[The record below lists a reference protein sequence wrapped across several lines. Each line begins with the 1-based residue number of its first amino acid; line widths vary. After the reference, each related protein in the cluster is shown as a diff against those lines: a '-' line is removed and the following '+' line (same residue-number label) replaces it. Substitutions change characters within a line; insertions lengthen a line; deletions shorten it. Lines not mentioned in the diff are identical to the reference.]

1 MVKIDCVLPIIMAG
15 YTIRLNLKMMA
26 QNDQLYSTESF
37 PSIRKATVDLLTAAK
52 RKNMIHSM
60 IEVDITRA
68 RETLR
73 SIKKESKA
81 FISFTG
87 YIIHCAAS
95 AVESNKRLHAYRNRK
110 NQIVLF
116 SDVDVS
122 TTIEHKVEGN
132 SEVVAMIIRA
142 ANRKTIQEISSEIL
156 EEKSK
161 DAKDADVYKSMKLFL
176 TLPVFIRR
184 FIFRILDKSP
194 HLMKKRAGTI
204 MVTSANMVGRGA
216 GWGVPIATHTLNITI
231 GGIVDR
237 IVASDGGFEKRE
249 HLCLTLSFDHDI
261 VDGAPAA
268 RFVRDFK
275 KIIESGKISE

>member
-1 MVKIDCVLPIIMAG
+1 M
-15 YTIRLNLKMMA
+15 
-26 QNDQLYSTESF
+26 
-37 PSIRKATVDLLTAAK
+37 
-52 RKNMIHSM
+52 
-60 IEVDITRA
+60 
-68 RETLR
+68 
-73 SIKKESKA
+73 
-81 FISFTG
+81 
-87 YIIHCAAS
+87 
-95 AVESNKRLHAYRNRK
+95 
-110 NQIVLF
+110 
-116 SDVDVS
+116 
-122 TTIEHKVEGN
+122 
-132 SEVVAMIIRA
+132 VAMIIRA

-161 DAKDADVYKSMKLFL
+161 DVKDADVYRSMKLFL
-176 TLPVFIRR
+176 ALPVFIRR
-184 FIFRILDKSP
+184 FVFRIMDKSP

-237 IVASDGGFEKRE
+237 IVESAGEFKKRE

-275 KIIESGKISE
+275 KIIESGNISE

>member
-1 MVKIDCVLPIIMAG
+1 MTGNENA
-15 YTIRLNLKMMA
+15 
-26 QNDQLYSTESF
+26 YSTEPF
-37 PSIRKATVDLLTAAK
+37 PRIRKATIDLLTAAK
-52 RKNMIHSM
+52 HKNMIHSM
-60 IEVDITRA
+60 VEVDITRA
-68 RETLR
+68 RESIRT
-73 SIKKESKA
+73 IKKKTKA

-87 YIIHCAAS
+87 YIIHCAARV
-95 AVESNKRLHAYRNRK
+95 VESNKKLHAYRNRK

-116 SDVDVS
+116 DDVDVS
-122 TTIEHKVEGN
+122 TTIERKVEGN

-142 ANRKTIQEISSEIL
+142 ANKKTIQEISSEIL

-161 DAKDADVYKSMKLFL
+161 DVKDADVYKSMKLFL

-194 HLMKKRAGTI
+194 HLMKKQAGTI
-204 MVTSANMVGRGA
+204 MVTFANMVSRGA

-237 IVASDGGFEKRE
+237 IVESSGGFEKRE
-249 HLCLTLSFDHDI
+249 HLFLTLSFDHDI

-268 RFVRDFK
+268 RFIRDFK
-275 KIIESGKISE
+275 KIIESGNISE

>member
-1 MVKIDCVLPIIMAG
+1 
-15 YTIRLNLKMMA
+15 MA

-37 PSIRKATVDLLTAAK
+37 PRIRKATVDLLTAAK

-60 IEVDITRA
+60 IEVDITRG
-68 RETLR
+68 RETIR
-73 SIKKESKA
+73 RIKKETKA

-87 YIIHCAAS
+87 YIIYCAAR
-95 AVESNKRLHAYRNRK
+95 AVEGNKKLHAYRNRK

-116 SDVDVS
+116 NDVDVS
-122 TTIEHKVEGN
+122 TTIERKVEGN

-156 EEKSK
+156 EEKSRDVK
-161 DAKDADVYKSMKLFL
+161 GADVYKSMKLFL
-176 TLPVFIRR
+176 ALPVFIRR
-184 FIFRILDKSP
+184 FVFRILDKSP

-237 IVASDGGFEKRE
+237 IVESSGEFEKRE
-249 HLCLTLSFDHDI
+249 HLCITLSFDHDI

-275 KIIESGKISE
+275 KIIESGNISE